1 MPINP
6 VYETFKPEH
15 DGDVFELVAFYC
27 DYPSFIQKR
36 AILKVG
42 KSKMRWLITNLVRIE
57 SFMKDMTQK
66 HMVIY
71 WPWDKHGNDIM
82 LLNKSQG
89 RMILNNLEEMQQW
102 TTH

>member
-6 VYETFKPEH
+6 VYELFKPEH

-27 DYPSFIQKR
+27 DYSTFVQKR

-57 SFMKDMTQK
+57 SFMADMTQK
-66 HMVIY
+66 HLTIY

-89 RMILNNLEEMQQW
+89 RMILNNLEEMKSW